1 VITALRIGKAC
12 EDGGVKLTIEIDL
25 GQLPDPKGQELGRI
39 LRYWGGAAKELDLS
53 GQLEQTLRDSA
64 YQPVGVL
71 RIA

>member
-1 VITALRIGKAC
+1 VTTDLRVGKAY
-12 EDGGVKLTIEIDL
+12 EDGGVKLTIEIHL

-39 LRYWGGAAKELDLS
+39 LRYWGSAAKQLDLS
-53 GQLEQTLRDSA
+53 APLEQTLRDSG